1 MRLMSD
7 DDGRSVD
14 DFDDD
19 DREQKR
25 RFERAVPDVLRRVI
39 ERAVVSSFE
48 KLTEAP
54 ENIRDLVS
62 DLRVPKDAV
71 HFLYG
76 QVDDTKKGIYR
87 IVAKEIR
94 DVLENLNFSDEI
106 ADVLTKLS
114 FEINTTIR
122 FVPNDGTSLDGKAD
136 DDENEEGG
144 GGEKDGAK
152 AKRPSKIPRPE
163 VVSRVVMMA
172 VDKLD
177 PRNKEG

>member
-7 DDGRSVD
+7 EDGRSID

-25 RFERAVPDVLRRVI
+25 RFERAVPEVLRRVI
-39 ERAVVSSFE
+39 ERAVVSSID

-54 ENIRDLVS
+54 DNLRDLVG
-62 DLRVPKDAV
+62 DLKLPKEAMHYV
-71 HFLYG
+71 YG

-94 DVLENLNFSDEI
+94 DVLENLNFSDEV

-114 FEINTTIR
+114 FEVNTTIR
-122 FVPNDGTSLDGKAD
+122 FVPNDGKAETD
-136 DDENEEGG
+136 DDEAANSGDDESQ
-144 GGEKDGAK
+144 KN
-152 AKRPSKIPRPE
+152 AKRPSKIPRPK
-163 VVSRVVMMA
+163 VVSKVVMKA
-172 VDKLD
+172 VDRLD
-177 PRNKEG
+177 PRNNKEG